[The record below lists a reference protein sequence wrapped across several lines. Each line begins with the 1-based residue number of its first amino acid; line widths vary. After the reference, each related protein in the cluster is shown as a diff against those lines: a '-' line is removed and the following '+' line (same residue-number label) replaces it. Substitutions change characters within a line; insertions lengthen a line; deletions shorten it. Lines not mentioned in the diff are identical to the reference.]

1 MASKFTHT
9 KPNGNS
15 NLPSTRPDRLADDYR
30 LVKVDRIDGRH
41 ACNVSTQ
48 QEIPSQATCKC
59 SKQPESALTKR
70 LVKPLSEYIEGR
82 RSSKKDNGVAAYN
95 LHLEEYM
102 DGYINGLDHRLV
114 RCDDSFDISFDP
126 DEDLSL
132 FIFVNDDSCSIMSDI
147 TATRA

>member
-1 MASKFTHT
+1 
-9 KPNGNS
+9 
-15 NLPSTRPDRLADDYR
+15 
-30 LVKVDRIDGRH
+30 
-41 ACNVSTQ
+41 
-48 QEIPSQATCKC
+48 
-59 SKQPESALTKR
+59 
-70 LVKPLSEYIEGR
+70 
-82 RSSKKDNGVAAYN
+82 VAAYN